1 MELDFNLGSSIE
13 EGICRISIEF
23 ANKLAHKNC
32 FSFKKCNKV
41 ESILFFLLDMKMEFD
56 KFIKEEAGYDLNTSK
71 RDAEDLLRIYLK
83 AQRNIRKTAILS
95 ERFTPMLLMDLL
107 DYQVKD
113 AIHTERKRKNTGLEF
128 EEIIYH
134 IIRSGRDILK
144 DKERVFIPLKI
155 LEYIVSWHITSFII
169 KEREEKEKLREELI
183 ALKELKKERD
193 RAEKDEQKAR
203 EAIEK
208 NKASLEKAKTET
220 QILKLKAQI
229 AELEVALQRAIERKE
244 RAISMAQQTR
254 CGFVYVISNIG
265 SFGEGVYKIGMTR
278 RIDPM
283 QRIRELGDASVPF
296 PFDVHAMIYTEDA
309 PSLESHLHKVF
320 DSQKVNVVNWRKEYF
335 KVSLNDI
342 RREVENSG
350 IYCQWKE
357 KPEAK
362 QFHES
367 EKIKYV
373 KSMSAED
380 LQLYMNL
387 HAEEYSNCNNVY
399 EYNPFEELEED

>member
-1 MELDFNLGSSIE
+1 MELGFNLNNTIE

-41 ESILFFLLDMKMEFD
+41 TSIPPFLLDMKMEFD
-56 KFIKEEAGYDLNTSK
+56 DFIKEETGYDLITSR

-83 AQRNIRKTAILS
+83 AQRSIRKTAVLF

-107 DYQVKD
+107 DYQIKEAVI
-113 AIHTERKRKNTGLEF
+113 AERKGKSTGLEF

-144 DKERVFIPLKI
+144 DKERQFIPLKI
-155 LEYIVSWHITSFII
+155 LEYIVSWHITRFII
-169 KEREEKEKLREELI
+169 EERKEKEKLREEQI
-183 ALKELKKERD
+183 ALKELKREKE

-208 NKASLEKAKTET
+208 NKASLEKAKTSV
-220 QILKLKAQI
+220 QIQRLKTQI
-229 AELEVALQRAIERKE
+229 AELEVALQHAIERKE

-254 CGFVYVISNIG
+254 CGFVYIISNIG

-309 PSLESHLHKVF
+309 PGLESHLHKVF
-320 DSQKVNVVNWRKEYF
+320 DFQKVNVVNWRKEYYM
-335 KVSLNDI
+335 VSLDEI
-342 RREVENSG
+342 RKEVEKSG

-357 KPEAK
+357 KPEAM

-367 EKIKYV
+367 QKIKHV

-387 HAEEYSNCNNVY
+387 KNEEYSNCDNVY